1 MKLSRT
7 IQTGLLA
14 LSLCSTL
21 AYAAPA
27 ARAAAVPHF
36 AINGAQFRLDGQPFV
51 IRSGEMHYPRIP
63 RAAWRERLRM
73 ARAMGLNTVTTY
85 AFWSQHEPQPGQWDF
100 SGQNDIR
107 TFIRTAAEEGLQ
119 VVLRPGPYVC
129 AEVDFGGFPAWLLR
143 TPGLRVRSMDT
154 RYLAASARYFK
165 RLAQEVAD
173 LQSSRGGPILMLQLE
188 NEYGSFGRDHDYLR
202 AVRAQMQSAGFD
214 APLFTSDGG
223 AGRLFEGGTLADIP
237 AVVNFGGGADDAKA
251 SIAELAAWRP
261 HGVRM
266 AGEYWAGWFDHW
278 GEQHHSQ
285 SPDDAA
291 RTVEWMMQQGV
302 SFNIYM
308 FHGGT
313 SFGWL
318 AGANYSGKEPYQP
331 DTTSYD
337 YDAALDEAGRPTAK
351 YHALRSVIARHLDQP
366 LPPVPAAPQP
376 QALAPFALQPAG
388 SVLAQLPQLAQGQPS
403 RWARAMEEYGQN
415 YGYILYRKKLAQ
427 AAQGKLVLEGLH
439 DQATVLADGKVIGRL
454 DRRLN
459 ESTLTVDLPAGTQL
473 DLLVEAMGRIGFGGK
488 LVDDNKGI
496 TRGVKL
502 GDDELEDWTV
512 YPLPLDSASLGR
524 LAPQNAAAP
533 ANAAADGAVPG
544 FWRGSL
550 QLAHPVDTFLD
561 TRGWGKGQVW
571 VNGHHLGR
579 YWQIGPQ
586 QTLYLPAS
594 WLKAGANEV
603 LVLSTEAPTASTMQG
618 LAEPVFDTP
627 AQP

>member
-1 MKLSRT
+1 MKKNL
-7 IQTGLLA
+7 IMAGLLA
-14 LSLCSTL
+14 LACAAGSVAL
-21 AYAAPA
+21 AAP
-27 ARAAAVPHF
+27 VPHF
-36 AINGAQFRLDGQPFV
+36 AIEGAQFKLDGQPFV

-73 ARAMGLNTVTTY
+73 ARAMGLNTITTY

-165 RLAQEVAD
+165 RLAKEVAD

-202 AVRAQMQSAGFD
+202 AVRAQMQRAGFD

-237 AVVNFGGGADDAKA
+237 AVVNFGGGADDARA

-261 HGVRM
+261 QGLRM

-285 SPDDAA
+285 SPEDAA

-351 YHALRSVIARHLDQP
+351 YHALRSVIARHLSRP
-366 LPPVPAAPQP
+366 LPAVPAAPQP
-376 QALAPFALQPAG
+376 QAIASFAMQPAG
-388 SVLAQLPQLAQGQPS
+388 SVLAQLPQLSQGQPS

-473 DLLVEAMGRIGFGGK
+473 DLLVEAMGRIGFGAK

-502 GDDELEDWTV
+502 GDEELEDWMV
-512 YPLPLDSASLGR
+512 YPLPLDSASLAR
-524 LAPQNAAAP
+524 LAPQALAAR
-533 ANAAADGAVPG
+533 ADGQAAGADLAPPG
-544 FWRGSL
+544 FWRGTL
-550 QLAHPVDTFLD
+550 QLARPVDTFLD

-603 LVLSTEAPTASTMQG
+603 LLLSTAAPTASTMQG

-627 AQP
+627 AVR